1 MFHCPNNV
9 TYFVYLCLK
18 IIGSYINLMEK
29 NHDTTPEPSD
39 NGNNDGCDGSD
50 DGDEPKDSE
59 KKSENN
65 S

>member
-1 MFHCPNNV
+1 
-9 TYFVYLCLK
+9 
-18 IIGSYINLMEK
+18 MEK
-29 NHDTTPEPSD
+29 NHDTTPEQSD
-39 NGNNDGCDGSD
+39 NVNNDGCDGSD